1 MPNNIKAQRQAQTLQ
16 PINSTANVTVARSSL
31 NAALTN
37 LTYSTYIYT
46 TIASFVSP
54 TILAQAVANNYYKQ
68 RFCYDTATNRHVFN
82 NRSRFIEYTLTKV
95 GNVHS
100 STRSTI
106 AKGISTV
113 CFNVVKLDGTT
124 YKLYFINVL
133 YYLSFATNVI
143 S

>member
-1 MPNNIKAQRQAQTLQ
+1 VPNNIKAQRQAQTLQ
-16 PINSTANVTVARSSL
+16 PTNLTTNVTIASSSL
-31 NAALTN
+31 NTALTN

-54 TILAQAVANNYYKQ
+54 TILAQAIVNNYYKQ
-68 RFCYDTATNRHVFN
+68 RFYYDTAANRHVFN

-106 AKGISTV
+106 TKGISIV
-113 CFNVVKLDGTT
+113 CFNVVKLDSTT
-124 YKLYFINVL
+124 YELYLFNVL
-133 YYLSFATNVI
+133 YCLSFATNVI